1 MRVPPARAP
10 RDVLTAG
17 VFTPG
22 TVLAGRYRV
31 IALLGR
37 GGMGEVYRADD
48 LKLGMAVALKF
59 LPRALA
65 ADPSRYQR
73 FLAEIRL
80 SRQVSHPNVCR
91 VHDIAD
97 IDGMPVLSMEYIDG
111 EDLASLLKRIGR
123 LPADKALDIARQI
136 AAGLAAAHNRGV
148 LHRDLKPANIM
159 LDGRGGVR
167 ITDFGLAVAVDA
179 GPRENDVSGTP
190 AYMAP
195 EQFTGGGAS
204 VRSDI
209 YGLGLVLYE
218 LYTGRTAFSAPS
230 LDALI
235 DRKRHDTPALPSTL
249 VTDMDPSVERVIVSS
264 IASDPQA
271 RPASVA
277 HVAAALPGG
286 SLLEAALLAGQTPS
300 PELVAAMGTN
310 TGLSPSMAWG
320 LVALL
325 IAGSVAAL
333 SLGDRFLLWRGG
345 ALERSPDALA
355 ERARDVLTAL
365 GHPRDLAYRASGFET
380 DVEYLRDIRNRDHSR
395 ARWNEPSPGFFRFWY
410 RESPQPLES
419 WRFVMRYGNF
429 SRVDPVDPPLD
440 VAGMT
445 RLKLDPSGTARGSD
459 GRPAT
464 GSRSRRADGT
474 PDWRALLTAGGYD
487 PAAWRSVAPGR
498 TPPFYADARAAW
510 EGTWPLRTDLPV
522 RLEAAALRGRPV
534 YFEAIFPWS
543 TPARTSAALLNAAER
558 ATIVFFVVTA
568 AALIAVAAVLASR
581 NVRAGRGD
589 RRGAVRLSTFI
600 LGCMFVAWVFGET
613 HVAALGEATLLAMAL
628 SWALLVAG
636 CCWLGYLAAEPFV
649 RRQWPHMLV
658 AWTRAARRTR
668 PRSAGRPRRPHRLRG
683 GRRHRGARSHRTRR
697 THAVRPRAGRGTCR
711 HHRRRVWRAACR
723 AAPAVASRAER
734 LHGAQRRV
742 RAGRPPCRP
751 RPPRIGD
758 RGVCRGCRARVL
770 RVEWRLLDD
779 ARLES
784 CRQRL
789 LRADSG
795 ASRTS
800 GLCRD
805 VLRGRAVH
813 RLSGHRA
820 VVTLVRRRRRER
832 APRTRRAGRI
842 WICDRRAHQAD
853 RRLTADGN
861 TYCSRST
868 SARVSVLARSRPR
881 ARAVNGLM
889 PYMHQGKP
897 ALLCSWERAA
907 GIRAAVSIAA
917 HGAAGRA
924 CHTGRRGA
932 PHSSS
937 IGIRARSGGLT
948 RAASGECSR
957 ALERPASDSRRRVCR
972 RSRGSGAAIV
982 RALRRGLQRLDPRPG
997 CGGGAVAGDWPRR
1010 LRLHSLLGQPGRV
1023 LGGVARQG
1031 SVALLVDDRRGRACH
1046 GHARLLQQARTVPEA
1061 PQSRLVWPRITVA
1074 AISGARQM
1082 RCRSN
1087 ASWRI
1092 RN

>member
-1 MRVPPARAP
+1 
-10 RDVLTAG
+10 
-17 VFTPG
+17 
-22 TVLAGRYRV
+22 
-31 IALLGR
+31 
-37 GGMGEVYRADD
+37 
-48 LKLGMAVALKF
+48 
-59 LPRALA
+59 
-65 ADPSRYQR
+65 
-73 FLAEIRL
+73 
-80 SRQVSHPNVCR
+80 
-91 VHDIAD
+91 
-97 IDGMPVLSMEYIDG
+97 MEYIDG

-333 SLGDRFLLWRGG
+333 SLGDRFLLWRGS

-365 GHPRDLAYRASGFET
+365 GHPRDMPYRASGFET

-440 VAGMT
+440 VSGMT
-445 RLKLDPSGTARGSD
+445 RLKLDPI
-459 GRPAT
+459 GRLVDLMVVPPPVPGAAA
-464 GSRSRRADGT
+464 ADGT

-487 PAAWRSVAPGR
+487 PAVWRSVAPSR

-558 ATIVFFVVTA
+558 ATVVFFVVTA
-568 AALIAVAAVLASR
+568 AALLAVAAVLASR

-600 LGCMFVAWVFGET
+600 LGCMFVAWMFGET

-658 AWTRAARRTR
+658 AWTRLLGGRVRDPLVGRDVLIGCAAGAVTAVLSLTGLVAPTLFDRAPDVVPADIIGVVYGVQRVVPLLLWRAAQSVFTGLSAVFVLVVFRVALGRRGLAIAAFVAVVALAYSVSSGDFWMTLASNLVINAFFVLILVRVGLLASVVTFYVSGLFIVFPVTVQLSRWYAGAGVSALLVLAALAAFGFVTAARTR
-668 PRSAGRPRRPHRLRG
+668 P
-683 GRRHRGARSHRTRR
+683 
-697 THAVRPRAGRGTCR
+697 
-711 HHRRRVWRAACR
+711 
-723 AAPAVASRAER
+723 
-734 LHGAQRRV
+734 
-742 RAGRPPCRP
+742 
-751 RPPRIGD
+751 
-758 RGVCRGCRARVL
+758 
-770 RVEWRLLDD
+770 
-779 ARLES
+779 
-784 CRQRL
+784 
-789 LRADSG
+789 
-795 ASRTS
+795 
-800 GLCRD
+800 
-805 VLRGRAVH
+805 
-813 RLSGHRA
+813 
-820 VVTLVRRRRRER
+820 
-832 APRTRRAGRI
+832 
-842 WICDRRAHQAD
+842 
-853 RRLTADGN
+853 
-861 TYCSRST
+861 
-868 SARVSVLARSRPR
+868 
-881 ARAVNGLM
+881 
-889 PYMHQGKP
+889 
-897 ALLCSWERAA
+897 
-907 GIRAAVSIAA
+907 
-917 HGAAGRA
+917 
-924 CHTGRRGA
+924 
-932 PHSSS
+932 
-937 IGIRARSGGLT
+937 
-948 RAASGECSR
+948 
-957 ALERPASDSRRRVCR
+957 
-972 RSRGSGAAIV
+972 
-982 RALRRGLQRLDPRPG
+982 
-997 CGGGAVAGDWPRR
+997 
-1010 LRLHSLLGQPGRV
+1010 
-1023 LGGVARQG
+1023 
-1031 SVALLVDDRRGRACH
+1031 
-1046 GHARLLQQARTVPEA
+1046 TV
-1061 PQSRLVWPRITVA
+1061 
-1074 AISGARQM
+1074 G
-1082 RCRSN
+1082 
-1087 ASWRI
+1087 
-1092 RN
+1092 